1 MCIIESKC
9 LEICTLVFIIFFWLP
24 VCNSCSGVERYDK
37 YGLVHFSVALIK
49 TWLLSP
55 RPFEFCDLDIIYL
68 TELTLALEE
77 SNSTCDTCIYSC
89 YTLWN

>member
-9 LEICTLVFIIFFWLP
+9 LEIFTLMFRIFFWL
-24 VCNSCSGVERYDK
+24 CSSCSGVERYDK
-37 YGLVHFSVALIK
+37 YRLVHFSVALIK

-55 RPFEFCDLDIIYL
+55 RPLEFCDLDIIDL
-68 TELTLALEE
+68 TELILALEK